1 MQWNTRDQ
9 GEMYHRHNLQWTAL
23 PVAAVLSGDVV
34 VRAAHVAPWHLLYDP
49 LTQTAGAATRAVT
62 KASWR
67 MLPLSV
73 VGRVAKVA
81 FVLCVKSED
90 RRYG

>member
-1 MQWNTRDQ
+1 
-9 GEMYHRHNLQWTAL
+9 MYHRHNLQWTAL

-34 VRAAHVAPWHLLYDP
+34 VRAAHVAPWHLLYDT
-49 LTQTAGAATRAVT
+49 LAQAAEAATNAVT

-73 VGRVAKVA
+73 VVGRLNVA
-81 FVLCVKSED
+81 FVLCLMSGE
-90 RRYG
+90 